1 MSSNLVVTWPGGI
14 GNPVGERIPTSDIAQ
29 TRGGVADTKVIP
41 GLSGGK
47 RRGKRS
53 GSKKSS
59 RKGSCTRKNRKQT
72 RKNRKNRKNR
82 ASTRRLCGL
91 MK

>member
-29 TRGGVADTKVIP
+29 TRGGVGDTQVIP
-41 GLSGGK
+41 GMYGGK
-47 RRGKRS
+47 RRG
-53 GSKKSS
+53 
-59 RKGSCTRKNRKQT
+59 TRRNRKQT
-72 RKNRKNRKNR
+72 RKNRKNRKYR
-82 ASTRRLCGL
+82 GSTRRSRRLCGL

>member
-29 TRGGVADTKVIP
+29 TRGGVGDTQVIP
-41 GLSGGK
+41 GMYGGK
-47 RRGKRS
+47 RRGTR
-53 GSKKSS
+53 
-59 RKGSCTRKNRKQT
+59 RNRKNRKQT
-72 RKNRKNRKNR
+72 RKNRKNRKHR
-82 ASTRRLCGL
+82 GSTRRLCGL

>member
-1 MSSNLVVTWPGGI
+1 MASNLVVTWPGGI

-41 GLSGGK
+41 GLMGGK
-47 RRGKRS
+47 RKTRRN
-53 GSKKSS
+53 
-59 RKGSCTRKNRKQT
+59 RKNRKQT
-72 RKNRKNRKNR
+72 RKNRKNRKLR
-82 ASTRRLCGL
+82 ASTRRERRLCGL